1 MSFGLA
7 FPLGL
12 LALLGLVL
20 PLLVH
25 LARREQ
31 QQPTMFAALRWLRAV
46 RRPRQKLRLEQWLL
60 LALRLLLVAGLALLL
75 AAPWF
80 LRDEGGGARVLVHP
94 ALAPPETEAGAD
106 VRWLAPAFPRIDT
119 PAPEPRQPVAS
130 LLRQADAEL
139 ATGRPLVVHVPVI
152 IDGADGERPRL
163 SRAVQWIVKASPSV
177 TDAMPTA
184 ALPAVMVIRHAPD
197 LAGQARWLAATQ
209 TAWFAAAQQ
218 TEAQP
223 DIAPLDAPWPED
235 TKLLAWLA
243 ADEVPE
249 SLMAFAN
256 DGGTILLGDTTAWPL
271 AAPAEAVWRGE
282 SGELLL
288 GAARHGQGRLLQ
300 FAAPLDPATFPELL
314 DARFPQWLQARLQ
327 APPPAPTRVDAQA
340 YAPLA
345 GAAAYAPPNQPLA
358 PWLAVVLAAL
368 FLVERWLAAGL
379 APRRPA

>member
-12 LALLGLVL
+12 LALLGLAL

-60 LALRLLLVAGLALLL
+60 LALRLLLVAGFALLL

-80 LRDEGGGARVLVHP
+80 LREDGAARVLVHP
-94 ALAPPETEAGAD
+94 ALVPPVTDADAD
-106 VRWLAPAFPRIDT
+106 VRWLAPGFPPIDT
-119 PAPEPRQPVAS
+119 AAPEVRQPVAS

-139 ATGRPLVVHVPVI
+139 AKDRALVVHVPALL
-152 IDGADGERPRL
+152 DGADGERPRL
-163 SRAVQWIVKASPSV
+163 SRAVQWIVDASPPV
-177 TDAMPTA
+177 TA
-184 ALPAVMVIRHAPD
+184 ATAPAASPPVMVIRHAPD
-197 LAGQARWLAATQ
+197 LAGQARWLVAAQ
-209 TAWFAAAQQ
+209 TAWFAAAEQ

-223 DIAPLDAPWPED
+223 DIAPLDAPWPAD

-243 ADEVPE
+243 AGDLPE
-249 SLMAFAN
+249 PVLAFAN
-256 DGGTILLGDTTAWPL
+256 DGGTLLLGETTTWPL
-271 AAPAEAVWRGE
+271 PAPTEAVWRGDN
-282 SGELLL
+282 GEVLLS
-288 GAARHGQGRLLQ
+288 AARHGQGRLLQ
-300 FAAPLDPATFPELL
+300 FAAPLEPAAFPELL

-327 APPPAPTRVDAQA
+327 APPPAPTRVDAPA
-340 YAPLA
+340 YAPLP
-345 GAAAYAPPNQPLA
+345 GAAAYTPPNPPLA

-368 FLVERWLAAGL
+368 FLVERWLAAGQAL
-379 APRRPA
+379 RRPA

>member
-12 LALLGLVL
+12 LALLGLAL

-60 LALRLLLVAGLALLL
+60 LALRLLLVAGFALLL

-80 LRDEGGGARVLVHP
+80 LRDEGDAARVLVHP
-94 ALAPPETEAGAD
+94 ALAPPATDADAD
-106 VRWLAPAFPRIDT
+106 VRWLAPGFPRIDT
-119 PAPEPRQPVAS
+119 AAPEPRQPLAS

-139 ATGRPLVVHVPVI
+139 ATGRPLVVHVPAI

-163 SRAVQWIVKASPSV
+163 SRPVQWLVDASPPV
-177 TDAMPTA
+177 TDAMP
-184 ALPAVMVIRHAPD
+184 PAPSPPVMVIRHAPD
-197 LAGQARWLAATQ
+197 LAGQARWLAAAQ
-209 TAWFAAAQQ
+209 TAWFVTAGQEDAKV
-218 TEAQP
+218 
-223 DIAPLDAPWPED
+223 DIAPLDAPWPAD
-235 TKLLAWLA
+235 TKLLTWLA
-243 ADEVPE
+243 ADQLPE
-249 SLMAFAN
+249 PALAFAN
-256 DGGTILLGDTTAWPL
+256 NGGTLLLGETTTWPL
-271 AAPAEAVWRGE
+271 PAPAEAVWRDDKGE
-282 SGELLL
+282 VLL
-288 GAARHGQGRLLQ
+288 GAARHGQGRVLR
-300 FAAPLDPATFPELL
+300 FAAPLEPAAFPELL
-314 DARFPQWLQARLQ
+314 DASFPQWLQARLQ
-327 APPPAPTRVDAQA
+327 APPPAPTRVDSPA
-340 YAPLA
+340 YAPLP

-368 FLVERWLAAGL
+368 FLVERWLAAGQ